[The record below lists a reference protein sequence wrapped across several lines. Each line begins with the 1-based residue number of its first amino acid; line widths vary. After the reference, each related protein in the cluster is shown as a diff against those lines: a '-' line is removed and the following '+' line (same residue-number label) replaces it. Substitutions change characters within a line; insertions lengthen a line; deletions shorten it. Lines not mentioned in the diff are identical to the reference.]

1 MGSVFQALWAAI
13 TGLLGAVSKFGVA
26 AEHLGD
32 TAVNLS
38 LVAKETSEQY
48 VDDAREARKLNLRK
62 LQAERLQQ
70 ERTIEADEQKLL
82 PPKTKAKAKEPVTVV
97 ES

>member
-1 MGSVFQALWAAI
+1 MGNVFQALWAAI
-13 TGLLGAVSKFGVA
+13 IGMLGAVAKFGLA
-26 AEHLGD
+26 AEHIGD

-62 LQAERLQQ
+62 LQAQRVRE
-70 ERTIEADEQKLL
+70 ERTIEAEEKKLL
-82 PPKTKAKAKEPVTVV
+82 PHV
-97 ES
+97 EA